1 MKRIQDLTDLGE
13 DRSGKGVEALK
24 NQICGQKGKWQGR
37 AAVRLGWQGG
47 VSTWSP
53 DSTAH

>member
-1 MKRIQDLTDLGE
+1 MKRVQDLTDLGE

-37 AAVRLGWQGG
+37 AAARLGWQGG